1 MRAASKINLLGRTIA
16 AKWLKTKRFHTVD
29 THGVRRRKV
38 IQTIGLKLVIR
49 PFADTI
55 HPSGSRAT
63 GDVREFRDDQL
74 TGWAVGWPNIRW
86 DRPCAMPVVT

>member
-1 MRAASKINLLGRTIA
+1 
-16 AKWLKTKRFHTVD
+16 
-29 THGVRRRKV
+29 
-38 IQTIGLKLVIR
+38 LKLVIR